1 MSDTVYLSAR
11 NHRKATSHHDEA
23 YVYHSDVECP
33 ALAQADHI
41 HQWARSTTKNYPGG
55 EECQQCA
62 GEFDAR
68 ELAPEGSHLRSLLEA
83 GDA

>member
-1 MSDTVYLSAR
+1 MTDTVYLSAR
-11 NHRKATSHHDEA
+11 NYRKATSHYDEA
-23 YVYHSDVECP
+23 YVYHSEVGCS
-33 ALAQADHI
+33 ALAQADDVVE
-41 HQWARSTTKNYPGG
+41 WARSTTKNYPGG
-55 EECQQCA
+55 RECEQCA